1 MNDLGK
7 NIRKLRENAGINQR
21 DFAKML
27 DIGNT
32 TLSQYESGAR
42 IPSDEVKIKIADY
55 FDVSIDYLLGRER
68 EDGIV
73 EIVTREDAV
82 DQLKRINKI
91 LLDEGAITEDEY
103 KYGIKDKEKE
113 RKLMEIVKKAIK
125 FSIEVNKMD

>member
-91 LLDEGAITEDEY
+91 LLDEGAITEEEY